1 MDVGVILGG
10 MILKHITNPN
20 KQNRLL
26 EMIDMRHIENEIGK
40 LVYDEYGD
48 ILDAKDKEIEE
59 KNKKLENLNQTNK
72 KYKENIKKLSKIK
85 DLNSPKAKELINS
98 LTLLWDDILSSH
110 YQFLIS
116 IQNTLPPLKKNN

>member
-1 MDVGVILGG
+1 
-10 MILKHITNPN
+10 
-20 KQNRLL
+20 
-26 EMIDMRHIENEIGK
+26 MRHIENELHK

-98 LTLLWDDILSSH
+98 LTLL
-110 YQFLIS
+110 
-116 IQNTLPPLKKNN
+116 